1 MAKTKKTPKA
11 GIPSRPMSS
20 AAKDSITTA
29 KFLDDIDEAMATFDD
44 EITSI
49 SANQCEVTY
58 ENLAKSYREAFTLVW
73 DKASNADVQ
82 PIINAIPDKQ
92 LLEFKKLKW
101 LLHPGQAKPKVIQE
115 LRPVPALEQ
124 ILGAMTS
131 RLPEQDL
138 PDKDVCKTIANI
150 FSDLTTAHMSQ
161 AKAAKGLAELATM
174 VSPEQMT
181 LILAA
186 AVPPTIQLALPT
198 GSISPLSTPPPPLEV
213 TTTQSG

>member
-1 MAKTKKTPKA
+1 MAKMKKTPKA
-11 GIPSRPMSS
+11 GVPSRPVSS
-20 AAKDSITTA
+20 AAKNPITTTQ
-29 KFLDDIDEAMATFDD
+29 FLDDIDEAMATFDD
-44 EITSI
+44 KITSI
-49 SANQCEVTY
+49 SANQREVAY
-58 ENLAKSYREAFTLVW
+58 ENLATSYREAFTLVW

-82 PIINAIPDKQ
+82 PIIDAIADKQ

-115 LRPVPALEQ
+115 PRPVPSLEQ

-138 PDKDVCKTIANI
+138 PDKDICKTIANI
-150 FSDLTTAHMSQ
+150 FSDLAATHMSH
-161 AKAAKGLAELATM
+161 AKAAKSLAELATT

-186 AVPPTIQLALPT
+186 AIPPTIQLALPT
-198 GSISPLSTPPPPLEV
+198 GSVSLLSTPPPPLEV
-213 TTTQSG
+213 TTT